1 MNKVSDIVKTIVDD
15 SEIASSA
22 LNEGIL
28 NLSAYAK
35 NIHAQVEKRAMK
47 PVKQGTIV
55 AALARYSKE
64 AVEPFAPEVS
74 LRDISVK
81 SRLTEIAFEQSTS
94 NRERI
99 RRLYQSEM
107 FKEADFLT
115 ITHGVR
121 ELSIIVSD
129 SLTNDLMK
137 IFEGESPR
145 IKIGNLC
152 GLTVSFDS
160 HYIHEP
166 GQTFAL
172 VRKLAI
178 KRINIVEIVSTFTEL
193 TFILDDKDIELA
205 LLQFAKELG
214 RGV

>member
-15 SEIASSA
+15 CEIASNA
-22 LNEGIL
+22 LNDGIL

-47 PVKQGTIV
+47 PVKHGTIV

-64 AVEPFAPEVS
+64 VVEPFAPEVS

-81 SRLTEIAFEQSTS
+81 SRLTEIAYDQSIS
-94 NRERI
+94 NRKRVKE
-99 RRLYQSEM
+99 LYQSEL

-115 ITHGVR
+115 ITQGVR
-121 ELSIIVSD
+121 ELSIIVND
-129 SLTNDLMK
+129 ALTNELMK
-137 IFEGESPR
+137 IFEGETPR
-145 IKIGNLC
+145 ITIDNLC
-152 GLTVSFDS
+152 ALTVSFDN